1 MDSAIVKNPSRG
13 RLFKLFTEMG
23 PYFRVKL
30 SSEETYLY
38 DCLEVCIDAEEEPE
52 LRTFYGWWLVVTKE
66 NNQFVFE
73 RFNGIFD
80 IKSEWNESPI
90 LAEHQEQLDKSFN
103 LFVIRLQTLLKLETG
118 LSLSAKDQFKDQ
130 IKKPCEKIRTSP
142 ILELSEA

>member
-1 MDSAIVKNPSRG
+1 MDSIIVKNPSRG

-23 PYFRVKL
+23 PYFRVKQ
-30 SSEETYLY
+30 SSEERYFY
-38 DCLEVCIDAEEEPE
+38 DCLEVCIDSEEEPE
-52 LRTFYGWWLVVTKE
+52 RRTFYGWWLVITKE

-103 LFVIRLQTLLKLETG
+103 LFVTRLQTLLKLETG
-118 LSLSAKDQFKDQ
+118 LSLSARL
-130 IKKPCEKIRTSP
+130 ENTRAVNVP